1 MFLAAA
7 YRVSIGIVEEE
18 KFYSVQRV
26 LQLISCST
34 FFFFIRL
41 LLMSSCCIEFCMVV
55 EVAFIDWLLLL
66 LPMPESF
73 FCNFN
78 SSPHHRLNESEVLIL
93 QVEILPFFCISLH
106 LACLNK
112 NVQQLM
118 NVSIER
124 PALFLS
130 MALVE
135 FSNE

>member
-41 LLMSSCCIEFCMVV
+41 LLMSLCCIEFCMVV
-55 EVAFIDWLLLL
+55 EVAFIDWL
-66 LPMPESF
+66 PMPES

-93 QVEILPFFCISLH
+93 QVQNSLFFCISLH

-124 PALFLS
+124 PALLLS

>member
-34 FFFFIRL
+34 FFFLIRL

-55 EVAFIDWLLLL
+55 IVVAFIDWLLLL
-66 LPMPESF
+66 PMPEN

-93 QVEILPFFCISLH
+93 QVEILPFFLCFTPS
-106 LACLNK
+106 
-112 NVQQLM
+112 
-118 NVSIER
+118 R
-124 PALFLS
+124 LF
-130 MALVE
+130 E
-135 FSNE
+135 